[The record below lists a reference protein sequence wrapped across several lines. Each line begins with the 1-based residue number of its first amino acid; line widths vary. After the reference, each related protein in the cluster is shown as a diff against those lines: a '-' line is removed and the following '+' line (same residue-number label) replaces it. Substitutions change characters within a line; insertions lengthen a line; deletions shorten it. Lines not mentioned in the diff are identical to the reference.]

1 MGLVRKGKEREVATY
16 STGELPGGDVEQ
28 HPDGAIDLE
37 LLLLGALH
45 QIRGHCSTYAR
56 TNASDRRRTNPASSN
71 QALTNT

>member
-28 HPDGAIDLE
+28 HPDWALDLQ

-45 QIRGHCSTYAR
+45 RI
-56 TNASDRRRTNPASSN
+56 
-71 QALTNT
+71 